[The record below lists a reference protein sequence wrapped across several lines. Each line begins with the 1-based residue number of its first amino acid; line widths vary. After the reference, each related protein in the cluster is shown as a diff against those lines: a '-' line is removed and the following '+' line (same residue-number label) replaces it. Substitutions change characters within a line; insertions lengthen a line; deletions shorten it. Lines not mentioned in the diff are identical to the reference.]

1 MKSISQFKQ
10 ENPIYQNEPDEKLAS
25 FIYDKYYKDRGVG
38 EDDFFKQA
46 FPNIAQKKELNLE
59 QTLSPEVDGII
70 SPDDEMLNQERIQN
84 INYKPSVKD
93 IAIENDI
100 GTETGASANAR
111 FAQSLGYDDKNKAL
125 AIKNVLSNLY
135 KQDITVRTGS
145 NTGALE
151 FLNPET
157 KKFELVNKPGVDL
170 GDFTGQGGNAM
181 VILPDIAATIVG
193 TVYSGGNLPVG
204 VASGAVTAGVMEYS
218 KYQLG
223 KILYG
228 INKDVSNE
236 DLLNRAFV
244 AAGVSAGSAF
254 LGVGAAKII
263 KGTTN
268 LIKGRFLQGNDIAV
282 SKVEDDIVRAD
293 AVADKINNVLDGAKI
308 KSNLKFTLGQAA
320 NDADMLAAQ
329 ESFENINKLGY
340 MNEFRTFN
348 QKQAQALNDYYGFL
362 KSGFGTNTR
371 GASEFEAGT
380 LIQEVI
386 KKQNQPIIKELIKK
400 QADAETVLDKAV
412 IRLPDGSLKETGVA
426 VRSSIDRAANL
437 YKKNVAV
444 ASKKLSDAAG
454 VRTVDTNII
463 KEVISEI
470 SAKEKNN
477 LLKLES
483 VKGIF
488 KDKRLTKNAKD
499 SLFKVE
505 DLRVAPE
512 TLRNTLTALNEK
524 INNQLTGSVTGE
536 AVSVGS
542 LKKLAA
548 GINKQ
553 LRTMPKEY
561 IDALDAFNTLV
572 KNNKKLLN
580 SELISKITKV
590 DGNRLKVFGDEDLF
604 SLSFK
609 KGLKSEKYADE
620 IFNVIKDSPDAMRA
634 YKNSINDFYKNKVIK
649 NGKINQ
655 NAHQSFL
662 KDYEAPLKL
671 FFNKTD
677 FNKISKLGG
686 LQKAIDDTTSLR
698 NNTIKEIEKSF
709 ASKLE
714 RLTPGEL
721 VNKIYKTNNIDE
733 IRRLKKI
740 LSKDPEVYQAFQRSV
755 LTDLNESVVKS
766 SDRLDMKVIDALSF
780 DKYLYGA
787 GERGY
792 RVALK
797 EIFGDKFVGNLEV
810 LNKALQITARRQPPK
825 GMGVFGSAFSDI
837 IRARLGQFTL
847 SGRLFTASRRIYAK
861 AAERVMANA
870 LLNPSSLKELIE
882 LRKFKPNTKEAIAIL
897 SKLDGSIFIKDNFE
911 DSKPFTA
918 ISNTFFGD
926 ARNQN

>member
-25 FIYDKYYKDRGVG
+25 FIYDKYYKDRGVD
-38 EDDFFKQA
+38 ENDFFKQA
-46 FPNIAQKKELNLE
+46 FPNIAQTKELNLE

-84 INYKPSVKD
+84 MSYKPSVKD

-145 NTGALE
+145 NTGELE

-181 VILPDIAATIVG
+181 VILPDIAATIAG
-193 TVYSGGNLPVG
+193 TVFSGGNLPIG

-218 KYQLG
+218 KYILG
-223 KILYG
+223 KELYG
-228 INKDVSNE
+228 INRDVSNE

-244 AAGVSAGSAF
+244 AAGVSAGSAI
-254 LGVGAAKII
+254 LGVGAAKVI
-263 KGTTN
+263 KSTAN
-268 LIKGRFLQGNDIAV
+268 LIKGRFIQGSDVAI

-308 KSNLKFTLGQAA
+308 KSNLKFSLGQAA

-362 KSGFGTNTR
+362 KSGFGTNTK

-386 KKQNQPIIKELIKK
+386 KKQNQPVIKELIKK
-400 QADAETVLDKAV
+400 QADAEDILERAIIT
-412 IRLPDGSLKETGVA
+412 LPDGSLKETGVA
-426 VRSSIDRAANL
+426 IRSSIAEASNL
-437 YKKNVAV
+437 YKTNVAMAADKLAVAANIKNVSTDIIYDTV
-444 ASKKLSDAAG
+444 ESLSKK
-454 VRTVDTNII
+454 
-463 KEVISEI
+463 
-470 SAKEKNN
+470 AKDN
-477 LLKLES
+477 LLK
-483 VKGIF
+483 IP
-488 KDKRLTKNAKD
+488 DTKNIFNKE
-499 SLFKVE
+499 LLKEGNVN
-505 DLRVAPE
+505 PE
-512 TLRNTLTALNEK
+512 VLRNTKSTLQALIRDKVEGK
-524 INNQLTGSVTGE
+524 
-536 AVSVGS
+536 
-542 LKKLAA
+542 AA
-548 GINKQ
+548 GETPEVKTLQTIVTAINKQ
-553 LRTMPKEY
+553 LQKSAPKEY
-561 IDALDAFNTLV
+561 TDALDEFNTLV
-572 KNNKKLLN
+572 VKNKNLLN
-580 SELISKITKV
+580 NELISKITKV
-590 DGNRLKVFGDEDLF
+590 DDNRLKMFGDEDLF

-609 KGLKSEKYADE
+609 KGLKSDVYAKQIHD
-620 IFNVIKDSPDAMRA
+620 VIKNSPDAMKA
-634 YKNSINDFYKNKVIK
+634 YRNSINDFYKIKVFK
-649 NGKINQ
+649 NEKINK
-655 NAHQSFL
+655 NAHESFL
-662 KDYEAPLKL
+662 RDYNSPLKL
-671 FFNKTD
+671 FFNEAD
-677 FNKISKLGG
+677 YNKISKLGG
-686 LQKAIDDTTSLR
+686 FQKAIDDATLLR

-709 ASKLE
+709 AGKLE

-721 VNKIYKTNNIDE
+721 VNKIYKANNIDE
-733 IRRLKKI
+733 IRRLKNI

-755 LTDLNESVVKS
+755 LTDLNESVLKS
-766 SDRLDMKVIDALSF
+766 SDRLGMKILDASSF

-797 EIFGDKFVGNLEV
+797 EIFGDNFVGNLDN
-810 LNKALQITARRQPPK
+810 LNKALQISARRQPPK
-825 GMGVFGSAFSDI
+825 SMGVFGSAFSDI

-870 LLNPSSLKELIE
+870 LLNPATLKELIS
-882 LRKFKPNTKEAIAIL
+882 LRNFKPNTREAIAIL

-911 DSKPFTA
+911 ESKPFTA
-918 ISNTFFGD
+918 IANTFFGD
-926 ARNQN
+926 ARND

>member
-1 MKSISQFKQ
+1 MKNIAQFKQ
-10 ENPIYQNEPDEKLAS
+10 ENPIYQNEPDVKLAT
-25 FIYDKYYKDRGVG
+25 FIYNKYYKQKGVD

-46 FPNIAQKKELNLE
+46 FPNIAGNKDSALE

-70 SPDDEMLNQERIQN
+70 SPDDDMLNQDRISN
-84 INYKPSVKD
+84 MSYKPSVKD

-157 KKFELVNKPGVDL
+157 KKFELVNKPGIDL

-181 VILPDIAATIVG
+181 VILPDIAATIAG
-193 TVYSGGNLPVG
+193 TVYSGGNLPAG
-204 VASGAVTAGVMEYS
+204 VTAGALTAGVMEYS

-223 KILYG
+223 KTLYG

-244 AAGVSAGSAF
+244 AAGVSAGSAL
-254 LGVGAAKII
+254 LGVGAAKVI
-263 KGTTN
+263 KGTAN
-268 LIKGRFLQGNDIAV
+268 LIKGRFIQGSDIAI

-308 KSNLKFTLGQAA
+308 KSKLKYTLGQAA

-329 ESFENINKLGY
+329 EAFENTNKLGK

-348 QKQAQALNDYYGFL
+348 QEQAQALNDYYGFL
-362 KSGFGTNTR
+362 KSGFGTNTK

-386 KKQNQPIIKELIKK
+386 KKQNQPVIKELIKK
-400 QADAETVLDKAV
+400 QADAEDILEKAI

-426 VRSSIDRAANL
+426 IRSSIDEASEL
-437 YKKNVAV
+437 YKKNVAT
-444 ASKKLSDAAG
+444 ASNKLSAAAG
-454 VRTVDTNII
+454 VSTVDTNII

-488 KDKRLTKNAKD
+488 KDKRLTQNAKD
-499 SLFKVE
+499 SLFKEE

-512 TLRNTLTALNEK
+512 TLRNTLSTINQK
-524 INNQLTGSVTGE
+524 IRDQEVGSVTGE
-536 AVSVGS
+536 TVAVGT
-542 LKKLAA
+542 LKRLAK
-548 GINKQ
+548 GINEQ

-561 IDALDAFNTLV
+561 TDALDEFNTLV
-572 KNNKKLLN
+572 TNYKKLLN
-580 SELISKITKV
+580 NELISKMNLTDNK
-590 DGNRLKVFGDEDLF
+590 LKIFGDEDLF
-604 SLSFK
+604 RLSFK
-609 KGLKSEKYADE
+609 KGLKSGQYANQTHE
-620 IFNVIKDSPDAMRA
+620 VIKNYPDSMSTYR
-634 YKNSINDFYKNKVIK
+634 NSINDFYKTKVIK
-649 NGKINQ
+649 NGKVNE
-655 NAHQSFL
+655 NAHKSFI

-671 FFNKTD
+671 FFNEAD

-686 LQKAIDDTTSLR
+686 FQKAIDNATVLR
-698 NNTIKEIEKSF
+698 SNTIKEIDKSF
-709 ASKLE
+709 AGKLE

-721 VNKIYKTNNIDE
+721 VDKIYKAKNINE
-733 IRRLKKI
+733 IRLLKNI
-740 LSKDPEVYQAFQRSV
+740 LTKDPEVYRAFQRGV
-755 LTDLNESVVKS
+755 LTDLSESVTRT
-766 SDRLDMKVIDALSF
+766 SDRLGMKVLDAMSF

-787 GERGY
+787 GERGHNI
-792 RVALK
+792 ALK
-797 EIFGDKFVGNLEV
+797 EIFGKEFVGNLDL
-810 LNKALQITARRQPPK
+810 LNRALQISARRQPPK
-825 GMGVFGSAFSDI
+825 GMGVFGSAFSDV

-847 SGRLFTASRRIYAK
+847 MGRLFTASRRIYAK
-861 AAERVMANA
+861 AAERVMSNA
-870 LLNPSSLKELIE
+870 LLNPQSLKELIE
-882 LRKFKPNTKEAIAIL
+882 LRKFKPYTKQAIAIL
-897 SKLDGSIFIKDNFE
+897 SKLDGSIFIQDNFE
-911 DSKPFTA
+911 DSKPFTSL
-918 ISNTFFGD
+918 SNTFFGD
-926 ARNQN
+926 ARNEN

>member
-1 MKSISQFKQ
+1 MKNIAQFKQ
-10 ENPIYQNEPDEKLAS
+10 ENPIYQNEPDVKLAT
-25 FIYDKYYKDRGVG
+25 FIYNKYYKQKGVD

-46 FPNIAQKKELNLE
+46 FPNIAGNKDSALE

-70 SPDDEMLNQERIQN
+70 SPDDDMLNQDRISN
-84 INYKPSVKD
+84 MSYKPSVKD

-181 VILPDIAATIVG
+181 VILPDIAATIAG
-193 TVYSGGNLPVG
+193 TVYSGGNLPIG

-223 KILYG
+223 KTLYG

-244 AAGVSAGSAF
+244 AAGVSAGSAI
-254 LGVGAAKII
+254 LGVGAAKVI
-263 KGTTN
+263 KSTAN
-268 LIKGRFLQGNDIAV
+268 LIKGRFIQGSDVAI

-362 KSGFGTNTR
+362 KSGFGTNTK

-386 KKQNQPIIKELIKK
+386 KKQNQPVIKELIKK
-400 QADAETVLDKAV
+400 QADAEDILEKAI

-426 VRSSIDRAANL
+426 IRSSIDEAAEL
-437 YKKNVAV
+437 YKKNVAT
-444 ASKKLSDAAG
+444 ASNKLSAAAG
-454 VRTVDTNII
+454 VSTVDTNII

-488 KDKRLTKNAKD
+488 KDKRLTQNAKD
-499 SLFKVE
+499 SLFKEE

-512 TLRNTLTALNEK
+512 TLRNTLSTINQK
-524 INNQLTGSVTGE
+524 IRDQEVGSVTGE
-536 AVSVGS
+536 TVAVGT
-542 LKKLAA
+542 LKRLAK
-548 GINKQ
+548 GINEQ

-561 IDALDAFNTLV
+561 TNALDEFNTLV
-572 KNNKKLLN
+572 TNYKKLLN
-580 SELISKITKV
+580 NELISKMNLTDNK
-590 DGNRLKVFGDEDLF
+590 LKIFGDEDLF
-604 SLSFK
+604 RLSFK
-609 KGLKSEKYADE
+609 KGLKSGQYANQTHE
-620 IFNVIKDSPDAMRA
+620 VIKNSPDAMSTYR
-634 YKNSINDFYKNKVIK
+634 NSINDFYKTKVIK
-649 NGKINQ
+649 NGKVNE
-655 NAHQSFL
+655 NAHKSFI

-671 FFNKTD
+671 FFNEAD

-686 LQKAIDDTTSLR
+686 FQKAIDNATVLR
-698 NNTIKEIEKSF
+698 SNTIKEIDKSF
-709 ASKLE
+709 AGKLE

-721 VNKIYKTNNIDE
+721 VDKIYKAKNINE
-733 IRRLKKI
+733 IRLLKNI
-740 LSKDPEVYQAFQRSV
+740 LTKDPEVYRAFQRGV
-755 LTDLNESVVKS
+755 LTDLSESVTRT
-766 SDRLDMKVIDALSF
+766 SDRLGMKVLDAMSF

-787 GERGY
+787 GERGHNI
-792 RVALK
+792 ALK
-797 EIFGDKFVGNLEV
+797 EIFGKEFVGNLDL
-810 LNKALQITARRQPPK
+810 LNRALQISARRQPPK
-825 GMGVFGSAFSDI
+825 GMGVFGSAFSDV

-847 SGRLFTASRRIYAK
+847 MGRLFTASRRIYAK
-861 AAERVMANA
+861 AAERVMSNA
-870 LLNPSSLKELIE
+870 LLNPQSLKELIE
-882 LRKFKPNTKEAIAIL
+882 LRKFKPYTKQAIAIL
-897 SKLDGSIFIKDNFE
+897 SKLDGSIFIQDNFE
-911 DSKPFTA
+911 DSKPFTSL
-918 ISNTFFGD
+918 SNTFFGD
-926 ARNQN
+926 ARNEN

>member
-1 MKSISQFKQ
+1 MTTISDLKKTYPQ
-10 ENPIYQNEPDEKLAS
+10 YRDVPDVKLADALYKEYYS
-25 FIYDKYYKDRGVG
+25 DKDEDEFYKLV
-38 EDDFFKQA
+38 
-46 FPNIAQKKELNLE
+46 FPNIAESKDTALE

-100 GTETGASANAR
+100 GTETGASAESR
-111 FAQSLGYDDKNKAL
+111 FAASLGYDDKNKAL
-125 AIKNVLSNLY
+125 AIKNVLSDLY
-135 KQDITVRTGS
+135 KTDITVRTGT
-145 NTGALE
+145 NTGELE

-157 KKFELVNKPGVDL
+157 KKFELVNKPGIEI

-181 VILPDIAATIVG
+181 VILPDIAATIGG
-193 TVYSGGNLPVG
+193 TLISGGNLPVG
-204 VASGAVTAGVMEYS
+204 VASGAVTAGIMEYS
-218 KYQLG
+218 KYILG
-223 KILYG
+223 KELYG

-244 AAGVSAGSAF
+244 AAGISAGSAI
-254 LGVGAAKII
+254 LGVGAAKVI

-282 SKVEDDIVRAD
+282 SAAEDAVVKAD
-293 AVADKINNVLDGAKI
+293 AVATKINSVLDGAKI

-348 QKQAQALNDYYGFL
+348 QNQADALNKYFGFL
-362 KSGFGTNTR
+362 KSGFGTNTK

-386 KKQNQPIIKELIKK
+386 KKQNQPIVKELIKK
-400 QADAETVLDKAV
+400 QSESETILEKAI
-412 IRLPDGSLKETGVA
+412 IRLSDGSSKETGVA
-426 VRSSIDRAANL
+426 IRSSIDEASKLYKEKVATAADDLATAANI
-437 YKKNVAV
+437 KNVSTDIISDTV
-444 ASKKLSDAAG
+444 ESLSKK
-454 VRTVDTNII
+454 
-463 KEVISEI
+463 
-470 SAKEKNN
+470 AKDN
-477 LLKLES
+477 LLKLP
-483 VKGIF
+483 
-488 KDKRLTKNAKD
+488 DTKN
-499 SLFKVE
+499 LFNKKLLKEGNVN
-505 DLRVAPE
+505 PE
-512 TLRNTLTALNEK
+512 VLRNTKST
-524 INNQLTGSVTGE
+524 IQ
-536 AVSVGS
+536 S
-542 LKKLAA
+542 LIRDQIEGKAA
-548 GINKQ
+548 GETVEVKTLQTIVTAINKQ
-553 LRTMPKEY
+553 LQKSAPKEY
-561 IDALDAFNTLV
+561 TDALDEFNTLV
-572 KNNKKLLN
+572 VNNKKLLN
-580 SELISKITKV
+580 NELISKITKV
-590 DGNRLKVFGDEDLF
+590 DDNRLKIFGDEDLF

-609 KGLKSEKYADE
+609 KGLKSDVYAKQIHD
-620 IFNVIKDSPDAMRA
+620 VIKNSPDAMKA
-634 YKNSINDFYKNKVIK
+634 YKNSINDFYKTKVIK
-649 NGKINQ
+649 NGKINE
-655 NAHQSFL
+655 NAHKAFL

-671 FFNKTD
+671 FFNEVD

-686 LQKAIDDTTSLR
+686 FQKAVNDTTLMR
-698 NNTIKEIEKSF
+698 NNTIKKIEKSF
-709 ASKLE
+709 AGKLE

-721 VNKIYKTNNIDE
+721 VDKIYKAKNIDE
-733 IRRLKKI
+733 IRLLKNI
-740 LSKDPEVYQAFQRSV
+740 LSKDPEVFKAFQRSV
-755 LTDLNESVVKS
+755 LTDLNESVLKS

-797 EIFGDKFVGNLEV
+797 EIFGDSFVKDLEL
-810 LNKALQITARRQPPK
+810 LNQALKISGRRQPPK

-870 LLNPSSLKELIE
+870 LLNPQSLRELIN
-882 LRKFKPNTKEAIAIL
+882 LRKFKPGTKEAIAIL

-911 DSKPFTA
+911 DSKPFTVIA
-918 ISNTFFGD
+918 NTLFGD
-926 ARNQN
+926 ARND

>member
-25 FIYDKYYKDRGVG
+25 FIYDKYYKDRGVD

-46 FPNIAQKKELNLE
+46 FPNIAQTKELNLE

-70 SPDDEMLNQERIQN
+70 SPDDEMLNQERISN
-84 INYKPSVKD
+84 MSYKPSVKD

-181 VILPDIAATIVG
+181 VILPDIAATIAG
-193 TVYSGGNLPVG
+193 TVYSGGNLPAG
-204 VASGAVTAGVMEYS
+204 VTAGAFTAGVMEYS

-223 KILYG
+223 KTLYG

-244 AAGVSAGSAF
+244 AAGVSAGSAL
-254 LGVGAAKII
+254 LGVGAAKVI
-263 KGTTN
+263 KGTAN
-268 LIKGRFLQGNDIAV
+268 LIKGRFIQGSDIAI

-348 QKQAQALNDYYGFL
+348 QNQAQALNDYYGFL
-362 KSGFGTNTR
+362 KSGFGTNTK

-386 KKQNQPIIKELIKK
+386 KKQNQPVIKELIKK
-400 QADAETVLDKAV
+400 QADAEDILEKAI

-426 VRSSIDRAANL
+426 IRSSIDEAAEL
-437 YKKNVAV
+437 YKKNVAT
-444 ASKKLSDAAG
+444 ASNKLSAAAG
-454 VRTVDTNII
+454 VSTVDTNII

-488 KDKRLTKNAKD
+488 KDKRLTQNAKD
-499 SLFKVE
+499 SLFKEE

-512 TLRNTLTALNEK
+512 TLRNTLSTINQK
-524 INNQLTGSVTGE
+524 IRDQEVGSVTGE
-536 AVSVGS
+536 TVAVGT
-542 LKKLAA
+542 LKRLAK
-548 GINKQ
+548 GINEQ

-561 IDALDAFNTLV
+561 TDALDEFNTLV
-572 KNNKKLLN
+572 TNNKKLLN
-580 SELISKITKV
+580 NELISKMNLTDNK
-590 DGNRLKVFGDEDLF
+590 LKIFGDEDLF
-604 SLSFK
+604 RLSFK
-609 KGLKSEKYADE
+609 KGLKSGQYASQTHE
-620 IFNVIKDSPDAMRA
+620 VIKNSPDAMSTYR
-634 YKNSINDFYKNKVIK
+634 NSINDFYKTKVIK
-649 NGKINQ
+649 NGKVNE
-655 NAHQSFL
+655 NAHKSFI

-671 FFNKTD
+671 FFNEAD

-686 LQKAIDDTTSLR
+686 FQKAIDDATILR
-698 NNTIKEIEKSF
+698 SNTIKEIDKSF
-709 ASKLE
+709 AGKLE

-721 VNKIYKTNNIDE
+721 VDKIYKAKNINE
-733 IRRLKKI
+733 IRLLKNI
-740 LSKDPEVYQAFQRSV
+740 LTKDPEVYRAFQRGV
-755 LTDLNESVVKS
+755 LTDLSESVTKT
-766 SDRLDMKVIDALSF
+766 SDRLGMKVLDAMSF

-787 GERGY
+787 GERGHNI
-792 RVALK
+792 ALK
-797 EIFGDKFVGNLEV
+797 EIFGKEFVGNLDL
-810 LNKALQITARRQPPK
+810 LNRALQISARRQPPK
-825 GMGVFGSAFSDI
+825 GMGVFGSAFSDV

-847 SGRLFTASRRIYAK
+847 MGRLFTAGRRIYAK

-870 LLNPSSLKELIE
+870 ILNPASLSDLMK
-882 LRKFKPNTKEAIAIL
+882 LRKYKPNTLIAIAVL

-911 DSKPFTA
+911 DTQIIKKD
-918 ISNTFFGD
+918 NED
-926 ARNQN
+926 KN